1 MGEQRK
7 GEQIEWRAEVK
18 GEQRR
23 DRREKGEESEGRGE
37 RSERSRGEGGKRG
50 EIENVEK

>member
-18 GEQRR
+18 GEQREGTGER
-23 DRREKGEESEGRGE
+23 IERTVKGEEKEVRGVGEREGRE
-37 RSERSRGEGGKRG
+37 
-50 EIENVEK
+50 EK

>member
-18 GEQRR
+18 GEQNEGTGERR
-23 DRREKGEESEGRGE
+23 DRTVKGGEREVRGVGEREGR
-37 RSERSRGEGGKRG
+37 EGK
-50 EIENVEK
+50 

>member
-18 GEQRR
+18 GEQR
-23 DRREKGEESEGRGE
+23 EGTGE
-37 RSERSRGEGGKRG
+37 RSQRRLKGEVREVRGVGEREGR
-50 EIENVEK
+50 EEK